1 MPEFTQEQ
9 KEIIS
14 KLEEKIQHII
24 EEETNYSSNKNVY
37 FTQNE
42 GLVLSIG
49 LTNLN
54 LKELPDEVEKLNELI
69 ALDFSRNFL
78 TEIPE
83 LLLKLPKLAVLNLS
97 YNQIARIPDW
107 IEKLVLLRDIK
118 LNNNQLYTIPRAI
131 GNCKLVRKIYLQNN
145 QIHSLPR
152 ELLELKLLEELH
164 LDFRAS
170 MHKTTKGIL
179 AQLESKGCKIK
190 SDYNRR

>member
-1 MPEFTQEQ
+1 MPELDQEQ

-24 EEETNYSSNKNVY
+24 EETNYTSSKKVY
-37 FTQNE
+37 FTQSE
-42 GLVLSIG
+42 GLVLSLG
-49 LTNLN
+49 LSNLN
-54 LKELPDEVEKLNELI
+54 LKELPDEVEKLIELI
-69 ALDFSRNFL
+69 AVDFSRNLL
-78 TEIPE
+78 TQIPM
-83 LLLKLPKLAVLNLS
+83 LLLKLPKLAVLDLS
-97 YNQIARIPDW
+97 YNQITRIPNW
-107 IEKLVLLRDIK
+107 IEKFSLLRDIK
-118 LNNNQLYTIPRAI
+118 LNNNQLYTIPRTI
-131 GNCKLVRKIYLQNN
+131 EGCRIVRRIYLQNN

-190 SDYNRR
+190 NDYNRR